1 MLKTTIKKKRR
12 PKSKNYFT
20 KDTENAIMLYNSTS
34 CSHQRSKIYEK
45 EIHYPFFKLTQNIIH
60 TFKFYHTE
68 VENLEHLQ
76 HEIEVF
82 LLGKLQL
89 FHPVKSADNKIRKI
103 IQKEFK
109 ESYSGSF
116 IEHMP
121 KNEIKCSTQN
131 IQDYVN
137 TLEISPECYEKLI
150 IITPA
155 KAYSYFGTIVKRW
168 CILYNEKN
176 YKKKVSSVP
185 VDELEKDD
193 TYSYSLDNTPDDK
206 LSYFIDEFV
215 EYVSNNIY
223 SLYPKNIDAQIAD
236 SILELFRKR
245 DSIDIFNKK
254 ALYIYIHEML
264 PDVKTPKITKIAN
277 SLYIIFRKHYVFYIE
292 NGYINF

>member
-1 MLKTTIKKKRR
+1 MAPRKA
-12 PKSKNYFT
+12 KSKNYFT

-82 LLGKLQL
+82 LLEKMKL

-103 IQKEFK
+103 IHKEFN
-109 ESYSGSF
+109 EPYSGSF
-116 IEHMP
+116 IDFMP
-121 KNEIKCSTQN
+121 ENEIKCSPQE
-131 IQDYVN
+131 IQEYVN
-137 TLEISPECYEKLI
+137 TLSVSSECHDKLI
-150 IITPA
+150 KITPA

-185 VDELEKDD
+185 VGELEKDD
-193 TYSYSLDNTPDDK
+193 SHSYSLESSPNDR
-206 LSYFIDEFV
+206 LSYFIDE
-215 EYVSNNIY
+215 YVKYISDNIFT
-223 SLYPKNIDAQIAD
+223 LYPKNIDAQIAD

-245 DSIDIFNKK
+245 DSIDVFNKK

-277 SLYIIFRKHYVFYIE
+277 NLYGIFKKHYIFYIE

>member
-1 MLKTTIKKKRR
+1 MAPRKA
-12 PKSKNYFT
+12 KSKNYFT

-34 CSHQRSKIYEK
+34 CPHQRSKIYEK

-82 LLGKLQL
+82 LLEKMQL

-103 IQKEFK
+103 ILKEF
-109 ESYSGSF
+109 EEEYSGSF
-116 IEHMP
+116 IDYMP
-121 KNEIKCSTQN
+121 ENEIKCTPQD
-131 IQDYVN
+131 IQGYVN
-137 TLEISPECYEKLI
+137 TLNVSEDCHNKLI
-150 IITPA
+150 KITPA
-155 KAYSYFGTIVKRW
+155 KAFSYFGTIVKRW

-176 YKKKVSSVP
+176 YKKKISTVP
-185 VDELEKDD
+185 VGELEKDD
-193 TYSYSLDNTPDDK
+193 NHSYSGNYTSDEK

-215 EYVSNNIY
+215 EHVSENIFD
-223 SLYPKNIDAQIAD
+223 LYPKNLDAQIAD

-245 DSIDIFNKK
+245 DQIDVFNKK

-277 SLYIIFRKHYVFYIE
+277 SLYSIFKKNYIFYIE
-292 NGYINF
+292 NGYIDF

>member
-1 MLKTTIKKKRR
+1 MAPRKA
-12 PKSKNYFT
+12 KSKNYFT
-20 KDTENAIMLYNSTS
+20 KDTKNAIMLYNSTS
-34 CSHQRSKIYEK
+34 CSRERSKIYEK

-82 LLGKLQL
+82 LLEKMQL

-103 IQKEFK
+103 IQKEFG
-109 ESYSGSF
+109 EQYSGSF
-116 IEHMP
+116 IQHMP
-121 KNEIKCSTQN
+121 ENEIKCSPQD

-137 TLEISPECYEKLI
+137 TLNVSPECYDKLI
-150 IITPA
+150 KITPA

-176 YKKKVSSVP
+176 YKKKISSVP
-185 VDELEKDD
+185 VGELEKDD
-193 TYSYSLDNTPDDK
+193 NHSHDNESTSDER
-206 LSYFIDEFV
+206 LSYFIDEFTD
-215 EYVSNNIY
+215 YISDNIFE
-223 SLYPKNIDAQIAD
+223 LYPKNIDAQIAD

-245 DSIDIFNKK
+245 DHIDVFNKK

-277 SLYIIFRKHYVFYIE
+277 NLYGIFKKHYIFYLE
-292 NGYINF
+292 NGYTNF